1 MNWME
6 ILWLVLLVGFLAM
19 EATTVNVTTIWFA
32 LGALAAMVASML
44 GAKLWLQ
51 VVLFFAVS
59 GLLLALLRPVLR
71 KYFTPKLTKTNVD
84 AVIGTTGLVTAR
96 IDNVQA
102 QGQVKLGAME
112 WSARSSSGKPLEVGT
127 LIKVDR
133 VEGVKVYVTPTEVPA
148 NVK

>member
-44 GAKLWLQ
+44 GAKLGLQ

-127 LIKVDR
+127 LITVDR